1 VVFTAVEV
9 GDITTTTTM
18 DITILAHPKKRFP

>member
-9 GDITTTTTM
+9 GDITITTM
-18 DITILAHPKKRFP
+18 DITILAPPKKRFP